1 MTVEPI
7 RRTED
12 IEKIKK
18 LLCGDMRD
26 KLLFVLGINSGLRI
40 GDLLKLRV
48 KDFKDLRLGDSL
60 QITEQKTGKKN
71 VLLLNKA
78 IFKTFNEY
86 MEKVKPSPEDFLF
99 YSRKGN
105 KPLRVETVNRMVKSW
120 CETIGLSGN
129 YGCHSLRKT
138 FGYIQRTIFGTSSE
152 LICRRYNHS
161 SPSITMRYLGITSK
175 EVEGVLLRDI

>member
-1 MTVEPI
+1 MKVEPI
-7 RRTED
+7 RRMED
-12 IEKIKK
+12 IERIKK
-18 LLCGDMRD
+18 LLCGNVRD
-26 KLLFVLGINSGLRI
+26 KLLFILGINSGLRI

-48 KDFKDLRLGDSL
+48 KDFINLRVGDTL
-60 QITEQKTGKKN
+60 QIKEQKTGKEN
-71 VLLLNKA
+71 VLMVNKT
-78 IFKTFNEY
+78 IYKVFNEY
-86 MEKVKPSPEDFLF
+86 MERVKPEPDDYLF

-105 KPLRVETVNRMVKSW
+105 EPLRVETVNRMVKSW

-138 FGYIQRTIFGTSSE
+138 FGYIQRTVFGTSSE

-161 SPSITMRYLGITSK
+161 SPAITMRYLGITSK

>member
-7 RRTED
+7 RRIED

-18 LLCGDMRD
+18 LLNGNIRD

-40 GDLLKLRV
+40 GDLLKLRA
-48 KDFKDLRLGDSL
+48 KDFINLRVGDTH
-60 QITEQKTGKKN
+60 QITEQKTGKAN
-71 VLLLNKA
+71 VLMINKSV
-78 IFKTFNEY
+78 FKVFNEY
-86 MEKVKPSPEDFLF
+86 REKFNPNPEDFLF
-99 YSRKGN
+99 FSRKGDE
-105 KPLRVETVNRMVKSW
+105 PLRVETVNRMVKSW